1 MVIRKA
7 SSKDMPAILK
17 LIGEYPGQLMQSH
30 LPKASEFLVAIE
42 SQHIVGCCALAIYS
56 TRLAEIRSL
65 AVNKKFQ
72 GRGIGTQL
80 IKSCLKAAKKKRV
93 YEVISLTSAPDLFKK
108 HGFGAFN
115 KAKYAL
121 IKILNR

>member
-7 SSKDMPAILK
+7 STRDLPAILK

-42 SQHIVGCCALAIYS
+42 GRQIVGCCALAIYS

-65 AVNKKFQ
+65 AVNKSFQ
-72 GRGIGTQL
+72 GRGIGTEL
-80 IKSCLKAAKKKRV
+80 IKACLRVAKKKRV
-93 YEVISLTSAPDLFKK
+93 HEVISLTSAPILFKK

-115 KAKYAL
+115 KEKYAL
-121 IKILNR
+121 IKVLKN